1 MFCTCSFIGYAVFV
15 QEGVTFSKGDFL
27 LVYTGDVINMNEA
40 ETQERIYQKEHRGC
54 YMYFY
59 SHDGRHFW

>member
-1 MFCTCSFIGYAVFV
+1 MEYLCRKVSPSVKVI
-15 QEGVTFSKGDFL
+15 FL

-40 ETQERIYQKEHRGC
+40 ERQERIYQKQHHGC